1 MGYGYTC
8 EDCGEDFPDEDPA
21 LMGQLHERWFK
32 TTDLGGLV
40 AERFGYSP
48 EETLTLCGPCL
59 LDLLEER

>member
-8 EDCGEDFPDEDPA
+8 EDCGGDYPDEDPA

-32 TTDLGGLV
+32 TTDRGGLV
-40 AERFGYSP
+40 AERFGLSP

-59 LDLLEER
+59 LDLLEGR